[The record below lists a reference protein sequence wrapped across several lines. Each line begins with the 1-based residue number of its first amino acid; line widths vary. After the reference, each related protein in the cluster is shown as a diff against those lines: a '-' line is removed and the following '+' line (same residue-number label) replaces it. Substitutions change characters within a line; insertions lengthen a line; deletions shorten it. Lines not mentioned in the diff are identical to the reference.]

1 MIQKRN
7 LASFLICFSIIV
19 LVAVVVSVATLMPKE
34 SSFGFMQTSDAL
46 NATNA
51 TSSATNATSSA
62 TNATSSAT
70 NATSSATNA
79 TSSATNATS
88 SATNT
93 TLSKTIQITSADTKQ
108 ATDGK
113 SVDIDLQIQ
122 PFPVTQSENTQFK
135 ITFLQPSSQTV
146 QVHVDY
152 DFSISKMNSEVF
164 RASSSTGQ
172 PLLHTAE
179 GIVSIPYKFNQEGEY
194 SVQVSVM
201 GINFIPIKTEQAL
214 FDLKVS

>member
-1 MIQKRN
+1 MNQKRN
-7 LASFLICFSIIV
+7 LAYSLICFSFTI
-19 LVAVVVSVATLMPKE
+19 LVVVAVATLIPKE

-46 NATNA
+46 NDTNA

-79 TSSATNATS
+79 TSSATNAT
-88 SATNT
+88 
-93 TLSKTIQITSADTKQ
+93 LSKTIQITSADTKEV
-108 ATDGK
+108 TDGK

-122 PFPVTQSENTQFK
+122 PFPVTQSENSQFK

-152 DFSISKMNSEVF
+152 DLSISKMNSEVF

-179 GIVSIPYKFNQEGEY
+179 GIVSIPYKFSQEGQY

>member
-1 MIQKRN
+1 MNQKRN

-79 TSSATNATS
+79 TSSATN
-88 SATNT
+88 T

-122 PFPVTQSENTQFK
+122 PFPVTQNGNSQFK

-179 GIVSIPYKFNQEGEY
+179 GIVSIPYKFSQEGEY

-201 GINFIPIKTEQAL
+201 GINFIPLKTEQAL

>member
-1 MIQKRN
+1 MNQKRN
-7 LASFLICFSIIV
+7 LASSLMCFSFIV
-19 LVAVVVSVATLMPKE
+19 LVAVVVGVATLMPKE

-62 TNATSSAT
+62 TN
-70 NATSSATNA
+70 
-79 TSSATNATS
+79 
-88 SATNT
+88 T
-93 TLSKTIQITSADTKQ
+93 TLFKTIQITSADTKG

-113 SVDIDLQIQ
+113 SLDIDLQIQ
-122 PFPVTQSENTQFK
+122 PFPVTQSGNSQFK

-179 GIVSIPYKFNQEGEY
+179 GIVSIPYKFSQEGEY

>member
-1 MIQKRN
+1 MNQKTIV
-7 LASFLICFSIIV
+7 ASFLICFSITV
-19 LVAVVVSVATLMPKE
+19 LVVVGVVGVVVATPKE
-34 SSFGFMQTSDAL
+34 LGYGFIQTSYAL
-46 NATNA
+46 NGTNAAMNGTNAAMNGTNA
-51 TSSATNATSSA
+51 T
-62 TNATSSAT
+62 
-70 NATSSATNA
+70 
-79 TSSATNATS
+79 
-88 SATNT
+88 
-93 TLSKTIQITSADTKQ
+93 LSKNVQITSADTKE

-113 SVDIDLQIQ
+113 SLDIDLQVQ
-122 PFPVTQSENTQFK
+122 PFPVTQSGNSQFK

-152 DFSISKMNSEVF
+152 DLSISKMNNEVF

-179 GIVSIPYKFNQEGEY
+179 GIVTIPYKFSQGGEY

-201 GINFIPIKTEQAL
+201 GINFIPIKTEQAS

>member
-1 MIQKRN
+1 MNQKRN

-46 NATNA
+46 N
-51 TSSATNATSSA
+51 A

-201 GINFIPIKTEQAL
+201 GVNFIPIKTEQAL

>member
-1 MIQKRN
+1 MNQKRN
-7 LASFLICFSIIV
+7 LASSLICFSFIV
-19 LVAVVVSVATLMPKE
+19 LVAVVVGVATLMPKE

-46 NATNA
+46 NAANAMSSAPNAMSSAANA
-51 TSSATNATSSA
+51 TSSAANATSSA
-62 TNATSSAT
+62 ANA
-70 NATSSATNA
+70 
-79 TSSATNATS
+79 
-88 SATNT
+88 
-93 TLSKTIQITSADTKQ
+93 TLSKTIQITSADTKG

-179 GIVSIPYKFNQEGEY
+179 GIVSIPYKFSQEGEY

-201 GINFIPIKTEQAL
+201 GINFIPLKTEQAL

>member
-1 MIQKRN
+1 MNQKRN
-7 LASFLICFSIIV
+7 LASSLICFSFTV
-19 LVAVVVSVATLMPKE
+19 LVVVVGGVATLMPKE

-46 NATNA
+46 NDTNA
-51 TSSATNATSSA
+51 TLSATNATSSA
-62 TNATSSAT
+62 TNA
-70 NATSSATNA
+70 
-79 TSSATNATS
+79 
-88 SATNT
+88 
-93 TLSKTIQITSADTKQ
+93 TLSKTIQITSADTKE

-122 PFPVTQSENTQFK
+122 PFPVTQSGNSQFK

-152 DFSISKMNSEVF
+152 DLSISKMNSEVF

-179 GIVSIPYKFNQEGEY
+179 GIVSIPYKFSQEGQY
-194 SVQVSVM
+194 SIQVSVM

>member
-1 MIQKRN
+1 MNQKCN
-7 LASFLICFSIIV
+7 LVSFLICFSIIV
-19 LVAVVVSVATLMPKE
+19 LVAVVVSVATLIPKE
-34 SSFGFMQTSDAL
+34 SNFGFMQTSDAL
-46 NATNA
+46 NATD
-51 TSSATNATSSA
+51 
-62 TNATSSAT
+62 
-70 NATSSATNA
+70 
-79 TSSATNATS
+79 ATS

-108 ATDGK
+108 TTDGK

-122 PFPVTQSENTQFK
+122 PFPVTQNGISQFK

-152 DFSISKMNSEVF
+152 DLSISKMNSEVF

>member
-1 MIQKRN
+1 MNQKRN
-7 LASFLICFSIIV
+7 LASSLICFSFTV
-19 LVAVVVSVATLMPKE
+19 LVVVIVVGVATLMPKE

-46 NATNA
+46 NDTNA

-79 TSSATNATS
+79 TSSATNAT
-88 SATNT
+88 
-93 TLSKTIQITSADTKQ
+93 LSKTIQITSADTKE

-122 PFPVTQSENTQFK
+122 PFPVTQSGNSQFK

-152 DFSISKMNSEVF
+152 DLSISKMNSEVF

-179 GIVSIPYKFNQEGEY
+179 GIVSIPYKFSQEGQY

>member
-1 MIQKRN
+1 MNQKRN
-7 LASFLICFSIIV
+7 LASFLICFSFIV
-19 LVAVVVSVATLMPKE
+19 LVAVVGVAILMPKE
-34 SSFGFMQTSDAL
+34 SSFGFMQTSDVL

-51 TSSATNATSSA
+51 TSSATNS
-62 TNATSSAT
+62 
-70 NATSSATNA
+70 
-79 TSSATNATS
+79 
-88 SATNT
+88 
-93 TLSKTIQITSADTKQ
+93 TLPKTIQITSADTKG

-113 SVDIDLQIQ
+113 SLDIDLQIQ
-122 PFPVTQSENTQFK
+122 PFPVTQSENSQFK

-152 DFSISKMNSEVF
+152 DFSISKMNNEVF

-179 GIVSIPYKFNQEGEY
+179 GIVSIPYKFSQEGEY

-201 GINFIPIKTEQAL
+201 GINFIPLKTEQAL
-214 FDLKVS
+214 FALKVS

>member
-1 MIQKRN
+1 MNQKRN
-7 LASFLICFSIIV
+7 LASFLICFSFIV
-19 LVAVVVSVATLMPKE
+19 LVAVVVGVATLMPKE

-46 NATNA
+46 NAANA
-51 TSSATNATSSA
+51 TSSAANATSSA
-62 TNATSSAT
+62 ANA
-70 NATSSATNA
+70 N
-79 TSSATNATS
+79 
-88 SATNT
+88 
-93 TLSKTIQITSADTKQ
+93 LSKTIQITSADTKG

>member
-1 MIQKRN
+1 MNQKRN
-7 LASFLICFSIIV
+7 LASSLICFSFIV
-19 LVAVVVSVATLMPKE
+19 LVAVVVGVATLMPKE

-46 NATNA
+46 NAANA
-51 TSSATNATSSA
+51 TSSAANATSSA
-62 TNATSSAT
+62 ANA
-70 NATSSATNA
+70 
-79 TSSATNATS
+79 
-88 SATNT
+88 
-93 TLSKTIQITSADTKQ
+93 TLSKTIQITSADTKG
-108 ATDGK
+108 ATNGK

-179 GIVSIPYKFNQEGEY
+179 GIVSIPYKFSQEGEY

-201 GINFIPIKTEQAL
+201 GINFIPLKTEQAL

>member
-1 MIQKRN
+1 MNQKRN
-7 LASFLICFSIIV
+7 LAYSLICFSFAV
-19 LVAVVVSVATLMPKE
+19 LVVVIVVGVATIMPKE
-34 SSFGFMQTSDAL
+34 SSFSFMQTSDAL
-46 NATNA
+46 NDTNA

-62 TNATSSAT
+62 TNAT
-70 NATSSATNA
+70 
-79 TSSATNATS
+79 
-88 SATNT
+88 
-93 TLSKTIQITSADTKQ
+93 LSKTIQITSADTKE

-113 SVDIDLQIQ
+113 SIDIDLQIQ
-122 PFPVTQSENTQFK
+122 PFPVTQSGNSQFK

-152 DFSISKMNSEVF
+152 DLSISKMNSEVF
-164 RASSSTGQ
+164 RASASTGQ

-179 GIVSIPYKFNQEGEY
+179 GIVSIPYKFSQEGQY

>member
-1 MIQKRN
+1 MNQKRN
-7 LASFLICFSIIV
+7 LASFLICFSFIV
-19 LVAVVVSVATLMPKE
+19 LVAVVVAVATLMPKE

-51 TSSATNATSSA
+51 TSSATNAT
-62 TNATSSAT
+62 
-70 NATSSATNA
+70 
-79 TSSATNATS
+79 
-88 SATNT
+88 
-93 TLSKTIQITSADTKQ
+93 LSKTIQITSADTKE

-122 PFPVTQSENTQFK
+122 PFPVTQSDNSQFK

-179 GIVSIPYKFNQEGEY
+179 GIVSIPYKFSQEGEY
-194 SVQVSVM
+194 SLQVSVM
-201 GINFIPIKTEQAL
+201 GINFIPLKTEQAL

>member
-1 MIQKRN
+1 MNQKRN
-7 LASFLICFSIIV
+7 LASSLICFSFIV
-19 LVAVVVSVATLMPKE
+19 LVAVVVGVATLMPKE

-46 NATNA
+46 NAANA
-51 TSSATNATSSA
+51 TSSAANA
-62 TNATSSAT
+62 
-70 NATSSATNA
+70 
-79 TSSATNATS
+79 
-88 SATNT
+88 
-93 TLSKTIQITSADTKQ
+93 TLSKTIQITSADTKG

-179 GIVSIPYKFNQEGEY
+179 GIVSIPYKFSQEGEY
-194 SVQVSVM
+194 SIQVSVM
-201 GINFIPIKTEQAL
+201 GINFIPLKTEQAL

>member
-1 MIQKRN
+1 MNQKRN
-7 LASFLICFSIIV
+7 LASFLICFSFIV
-19 LVAVVVSVATLMPKE
+19 LVAVVVGVATLMPKE

-51 TSSATNATSSA
+51 TSSAANATSSA
-62 TNATSSAT
+62 ANATSSAA
-70 NATSSATNA
+70 NATSSAANA
-79 TSSATNATS
+79 
-88 SATNT
+88 
-93 TLSKTIQITSADTKQ
+93 TLSKTIQITSADTKG

-122 PFPVTQSENTQFK
+122 PFPVTQSENSQFK

-179 GIVSIPYKFNQEGEY
+179 GIVSIPYKFSQEGEY

-201 GINFIPIKTEQAL
+201 GINFIPLKTEQAL

>member
-1 MIQKRN
+1 MNQKRN
-7 LASFLICFSIIV
+7 LASSLICFSFTV
-19 LVAVVVSVATLMPKE
+19 LVVVIVVGVATLMPKE

-46 NATNA
+46 NDTNA

-79 TSSATNATS
+79 T
-88 SATNT
+88 
-93 TLSKTIQITSADTKQ
+93 LSKTIQSADTKET
-108 ATDGK
+108 TDGK

-122 PFPVTQSENTQFK
+122 PFPVTQSENSQFK

-152 DFSISKMNSEVF
+152 DLSISKMNSEVF

-179 GIVSIPYKFNQEGEY
+179 GIVSIPYKFSQEGQY

>member
-1 MIQKRN
+1 MNQKRN
-7 LASFLICFSIIV
+7 LASSLICFSFIV
-19 LVAVVVSVATLMPKE
+19 LVAVVVGVATLMPKE

-46 NATNA
+46 NAANA
-51 TSSATNATSSA
+51 TSSAANATSSA
-62 TNATSSAT
+62 ANATSSA
-70 NATSSATNA
+70 A
-79 TSSATNATS
+79 NATS

-93 TLSKTIQITSADTKQ
+93 TLSKTIQITSADTKG

-179 GIVSIPYKFNQEGEY
+179 GIVSIPYKFSQEGEY

-201 GINFIPIKTEQAL
+201 GINFIPLKTEQAL

>member
-1 MIQKRN
+1 MNQKRN
-7 LASFLICFSIIV
+7 LASFLICFSFTV
-19 LVAVVVSVATLMPKE
+19 LVVVVLGVATLMPKE

-46 NATNA
+46 ND
-51 TSSATNATSSA
+51 
-62 TNATSSAT
+62 
-70 NATSSATNA
+70 TNA

-122 PFPVTQSENTQFK
+122 PFPVTQSGNSQFK

-152 DFSISKMNSEVF
+152 DLSISKMNSEVF

-179 GIVSIPYKFNQEGEY
+179 GIVSIPYKFSQEGQY
-194 SVQVSVM
+194 SVQVSIM